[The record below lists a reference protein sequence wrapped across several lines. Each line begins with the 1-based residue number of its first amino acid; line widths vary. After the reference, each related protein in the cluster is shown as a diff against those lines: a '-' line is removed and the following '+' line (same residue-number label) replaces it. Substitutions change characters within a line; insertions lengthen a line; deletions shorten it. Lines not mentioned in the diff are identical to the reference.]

1 MRDSISVV
9 GLGKLG
15 LCLATCFARKGFETI
30 GVDVNS
36 DVVDS
41 INNRVS
47 PIVEPGLQEWISKL
61 GGTALRA
68 TLNHKE
74 AIEQTDMTF
83 VLVSTPSEPDGG
95 FSNRYVE
102 AALKSLAEALGRS
115 EKPNHIFVV
124 SSTVIPG
131 STDGAFIPLLE
142 KHSGRELNDGFGVCY
157 NPDFVALGKVLHD
170 FSNPDF
176 VLVGQSEASA
186 GDWVESVYRR
196 MCDNNPSI
204 VRTSIINAEL
214 IKVSLNAY
222 ITMKIGFANTVSQIC
237 ERTAGA
243 DVDIITSTLGLDKRI
258 SPYYFRGGLSY
269 GGTPRDTAAFVRF
282 AGQCERGAELI
293 EASEQFNR
301 RHNRHLA
308 DFVLDQVSS
317 PEDRTVSILGVAFK
331 LESPAIKLIDVL
343 LENGLDVTVYDRF
356 AMDNTRE
363 IFGERIQ
370 YADSPEDCVSK
381 SSVCVIATP
390 ADEFRRI
397 DESCLDDA
405 AKVIDCW
412 RILDPDRLGPGVEYM
427 PMGRGEGT
435 MECASVSVYS

>member
-1 MRDSISVV
+1 
-9 GLGKLG
+9 
-15 LCLATCFARKGFETI
+15 
-30 GVDVNS
+30 
-36 DVVDS
+36 
-41 INNRVS
+41 
-47 PIVEPGLQEWISKL
+47 
-61 GGTALRA
+61 
-68 TLNHKE
+68 
-74 AIEQTDMTF
+74 
-83 VLVSTPSEPDGG
+83 
-95 FSNRYVE
+95 
-102 AALKSLAEALGRS
+102 
-115 EKPNHIFVV
+115 
-124 SSTVIPG
+124 
-131 STDGAFIPLLE
+131 
-142 KHSGRELNDGFGVCY
+142 
-157 NPDFVALGKVLHD
+157 LGKVLHD

-243 DVDIITSTLGLDKRI
+243 DVDVITSTLGLDKRI

-269 GGTPRDTAAFVRF
+269 GGTCFPRDTAAFVRF
-282 AGQCERGAELI
+282 AGQCGCGAELI

-317 PEDRTVSILGVAFK
+317 AENRKVSILGVAFK
-331 LESPAIKLIDVL
+331 PDTPVVVESPAIKLIDVL
-343 LENGLDVTVYDRF
+343 LENGVDVTVYDRF

-363 IFGERIQ
+363 IFGERIR
-370 YADSPEDCVSK
+370 YAGSPEDCVSK
-381 SSVCVIATP
+381 SSVCVIATL

-397 DESCLDDA
+397 DESCLDDS

-435 MECASVSVYS
+435 MECASVSV